1 MFKFFIIF
9 SAFITT
15 ALFSKNAVAYYA
27 LDNEICLFETAKR
40 EKIDNI
46 KEHLLSSLALVESG
60 KWDKIKK
67 EKIAWPWTIN
77 VEGKSMVFDSKSE
90 AVNAVKT
97 FQKQGV
103 KSIDIGC
110 MQINLKHHSD
120 AFLTLEEGFEPA
132 KNIEYAAKFLKN
144 LYEQNGSWLVALKK
158 YHSSTPEKGLYYAT
172 KVLPEFVNIAD
183 KIDAENQ
190 NYSPKV
196 ALNEPEEH
204 KINIENTAQ
213 IKKENTPPPKG
224 FKFVNEAEKKSSTI
238 LISSAEIDNNK
249 KIIEAQKVTVMQDK
263 INSDFIKR
271 ENAKQK
277 AKEWRMAKLASY
289 MNGRNAR
296 LVGIMKNKK
305 ENNNAF

>member
-9 SAFITT
+9 FAFIMA
-15 ALFSKNAVAYYA
+15 ALFSKNATAYYA
-27 LDNEICLFETAKR
+27 ADNEICLFETTKR

-77 VEGKSMVFDSKSE
+77 VEGKSMVFDTKSE

-120 AFLTLEEGFEPA
+120 AFSSIEEGFEPA

-144 LYEQNGSWLVALKK
+144 LFEQNGSWLVALKK

-172 KVLPEFVNIAD
+172 KVLPEFVKIAD

-190 NYSPKV
+190 DYSLQI
-196 ALNEPEEH
+196 ALNEPQIQ

-213 IKKENTPPPKG
+213 IKKENLPPKG
-224 FKFVNEAEKKSSTI
+224 FKFVNEAEKNPNNI
-238 LISSAEIDNNK
+238 LVSSAEIDNNK
-249 KIIEAQKVTVMQDK
+249 KIIEAQKVTIMQDK

-289 MNGRNAR
+289 MNSRNAR